1 MCKEKARSRSTKPW
15 SQVPSME
22 QEWQIGKGRGTAAE
36 APAARQARVGGA
48 FGALVRAGAPP
59 LTVCAGRIG
68 ASPMQ
73 LVAVGTGIVTKDGEG
88 MQLRLA
94 RSTEASTRK
103 RLGYLK
109 GKRPHEPWPAGD
121 VPLAKQLKSLIYI
134 GMCNLKVL
142 MRAELRDWN
151 RYMAACVE
159 HFFLSLLFFF

>member
-1 MCKEKARSRSTKPW
+1 
-15 SQVPSME
+15 
-22 QEWQIGKGRGTAAE
+22 
-36 APAARQARVGGA
+36 
-48 FGALVRAGAPP
+48 
-59 LTVCAGRIG
+59 
-68 ASPMQ
+68 MQ

-103 RLGYLK
+103 ILGYLK

-134 GMCNLKVL
+134 GMCNLEEL

-151 RYMAACVE
+151 RYVAAFVE
-159 HFFLSLLFFF
+159 HFFFLCSSFFRLHFFMNFSLSSHGYNGQRES